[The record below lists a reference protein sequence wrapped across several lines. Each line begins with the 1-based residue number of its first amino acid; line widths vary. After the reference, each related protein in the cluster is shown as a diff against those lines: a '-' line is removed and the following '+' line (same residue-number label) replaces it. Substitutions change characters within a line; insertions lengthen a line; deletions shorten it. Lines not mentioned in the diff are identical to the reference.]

1 MPTDTPKTIL
11 VIDDD
16 DKLVRML
23 TSYLNDFDL
32 KVVGANAPSIG
43 LRLLKQTNPDLIVL
57 DVMLP
62 EKSGLDVCKEIRAQR
77 DTPILMLSARGEISD
92 KVVGLELGADDYMAK
107 PFEPR
112 ELVARIQSILK
123 RADRR
128 VSSTNEKIEVSDL
141 VIDLEQ
147 RSVTRHGE
155 EIHLSTAEFEVLKLL
170 VSNPKRVYTRDQIV
184 TQIHGEDWAASDRGP
199 DIIISRVRDKLGD
212 DPKQP
217 RYIRT
222 IRGVGYKFL
231 SGK

>member
-23 TSYLNDFDL
+23 TSYLNDFGL
-32 KVVGANAPSIG
+32 KVVSANAPSIG

-128 VSSTNEKIEVSDL
+128 INSDIDKIEVSDL
-141 VIDLEQ
+141 IIDREQ

-170 VSNPKRVYTRDQIV
+170 ASNPKRVYTRDQIV

-212 DPKQP
+212 DPKHP

>member
-1 MPTDTPKTIL
+1 MPTDMPKTIL

-23 TSYLNDFDL
+23 TSYLNDFGL
-32 KVVGANAPSIG
+32 KVVSANAPSIG

-128 VSSTNEKIEVSDL
+128 VSSTHEKIEVSDL

-170 VSNPKRVYTRDQIV
+170 ASNPKRVYTRDQIV

-212 DPKQP
+212 DPKHP